1 MERINMNVLVTGG
14 SGWIGRCVVQVLL
27 DHGHEVLSVDLA
39 PPLSDG
45 QNAHVSLTRYKTD
58 VRHLTVDV
66 TDAGQVYQAVAE
78 AQADAVI
85 HLAAWPNPGLVTDT
99 QTYSDN
105 VQGTFNIFQACKDSG
120 VRRIVSASS
129 SQVYGFAK
137 HPPRYV
143 PIDEAHPVR
152 PLNCYA
158 AAKIAGEQAAD
169 YFSDQFDMRICSFRF
184 QGVRLAADLSSDI
197 DTIVK
202 NPAHG
207 AMSLWTRVDVRDA
220 ASACQLA
227 VEAADV
233 PSGVYNI
240 TGERTVLDTPTTELI
255 ERHHETTAFR
265 TPLTGSRSPMTCE
278 KARQAFGYQ
287 PCYHWSDSERH
298 L

>member
-1 MERINMNVLVTGG
+1 MTFEYYHVMERINMNVLVAGG
-14 SGWIGRCVVQVLL
+14 SGWIGRTVVQLL
-27 DHGHEVLSVDLA
+27 LEHGNEVLSADLS

-45 QNAHVSLTRYKTD
+45 QNTRASPTRYMTD
-58 VRHLTVDV
+58 FRHLAVDV

-78 AQADAVI
+78 AKAEAVI
-85 HLAAWPNPGLVTDT
+85 HLAPWPNPGLVTDT
-99 QTYSDN
+99 RTYGDN

-137 HPPRYV
+137 QPPRYV
-143 PIDEAHPVR
+143 PIDEVHPVR

-184 QGVRLAADLSSDI
+184 QSVRLAADLSSDI

-207 AMSLWTRVDVRDA
+207 AMTLWTRVRCAGCRV
-220 ASACQLA
+220 SM
-227 VEAADV
+227 
-233 PSGVYNI
+233 S
-240 TGERTVLDTPTTELI
+240 
-255 ERHHETTAFR
+255 
-265 TPLTGSRSPMTCE
+265 TC
-278 KARQAFGYQ
+278 RRGCGCTLWRIQ
-287 PCYHWSDSERH
+287 YHR
-298 L
+298 